1 MIAIL
6 VFMAV
11 LAVIISWWAAQQRLT
26 SKPWLETGHIGDL
39 PPRQGS
45 PVAAAKVGLGIF
57 LAVVGA
63 LFALLISAYLTRME
77 GADWWAIPIPRLLWV
92 NTAVLAGGS
101 LALQRAKTEVRRG
114 HIEAT
119 RLFLLMGLTA
129 GVLFLGGQIVA
140 WRQLVAAGYV
150 VADNPS
156 NSFFYMITG
165 LHGLHILGGLAAL
178 GRTTSRA
185 FSGVRRE
192 RLSLSV
198 DLCAVYWHFML
209 AVWLVLFALLTGW
222 ANQFA
227 GLCRALIT

>member
-11 LAVIISWWAAQQRLT
+11 LAVIIGWWMAHQGLT
-26 SKPWLETGHIGDL
+26 TKPWLETGHIGEL
-39 PPRQGS
+39 PRRQGS
-45 PVAAAKVGLGIF
+45 PVAAVKVGLGIF

-63 LFALLISAYLTRME
+63 LFTLLISAYLTRMD
-77 GADWWAIPIPRLLWV
+77 ASDWWSIPVPRLLWV
-92 NTAVLAGGS
+92 NTAVLAAGS
-101 LALQRAKTEVRRG
+101 IALQWGKTEVRRDR
-114 HIEAT
+114 IEAT
-119 RLFLLMGLTA
+119 QLALVIGLVA
-129 GVLFLGGQIVA
+129 GVLFLCGQVLA

-150 VADNPS
+150 VAENPS

-209 AVWLVLFALLTGW
+209 VVWLVLFALLTGW
-222 ANQFA
+222 ANEFA